1 MARPLDD
8 GFGGSGGG
16 GAPPGGARH
25 AAFKAAYRHSRRV
38 KLLRRIIP
46 VVSVFAVLGVVGV
59 SAAQRLA
66 GLSLPISIAGLS
78 ISGSRVAMEAPRL
91 AGYTDDNRSYR
102 VSARRAETDIR
113 RTNQVVDLFGITA
126 ELGLADGGL
135 ANLVA
140 VRGAMEPQAQRVE
153 MFERI
158 QVSTTTGYSGETT
171 RAVID
176 VRAGTLVV
184 DARVDL
190 RGPGGKMNADR
201 MQVRD
206 NGRVLVFEGNVEGD
220 FTPEAAEPRE
230 PIVPDDAPV
239 AQTAPPRARGR

>member
-8 GFGGSGGG
+8 GFGGSGG
-16 GAPPGGARH
+16 AQLGGARH

-46 VVSVFAVLGVVGV
+46 VVSIVAVLGVVGV
-59 SAAQRLA
+59 SALQRLG

-91 AGYTDDNRSYR
+91 AGYTDDNRAYR

-126 ELGLADGGL
+126 EIGLADGGMTHL
-135 ANLVA
+135 SAS
-140 VRGAMEPQAQRVE
+140 RGTMETQAQRIE

-158 QVSTTTGYSGETT
+158 QVSTSTGYSGETT
-171 RAVID
+171 HALVDI
-176 VRAGTLVV
+176 RAGTVNV
-184 DARVDL
+184 DAPVDL
-190 RGPGGKMNADR
+190 GGPLGKMRADR
-201 MQVRD
+201 MEVRD
-206 NGRVLVFEGNVEGD
+206 NGKTIVFLGRVSGD
-220 FTPEAAEPRE
+220 FTPEQPEPRA
-230 PIVPDDAPV
+230 PIVPETPEPPLDAP
-239 AQTAPPRARGR
+239 PPARPRR